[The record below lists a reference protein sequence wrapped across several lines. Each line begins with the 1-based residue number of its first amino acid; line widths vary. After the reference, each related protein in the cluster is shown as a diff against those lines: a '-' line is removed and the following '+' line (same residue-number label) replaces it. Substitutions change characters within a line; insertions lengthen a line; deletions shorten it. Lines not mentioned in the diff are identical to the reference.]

1 MNRYRFDL
9 ISNFVFYY
17 LSILVMKKY
26 IALIFCLP
34 LFTFGQNRVEAA
46 QKYQTELVT
55 FYNNQETT
63 PLDKD
68 EKQVFKGITFF
79 DIDEKYI
86 VEAEL
91 ELLKNQ
97 KPFLMPSTGKR
108 QQEYKKYGIL
118 HFEID
123 GQKLQLV
130 VYQNIDLSKRKGYE
144 KNLFLPFYD
153 LTSGETT
160 YGGGRYLDVEIPESN
175 KMIIDFNQAY
185 NPYCAYSARY
195 SCPITPEE
203 NFLDIE
209 IKAGVTY
216 QKDEI

>member
-1 MNRYRFDL
+1 
-9 ISNFVFYY
+9 
-17 LSILVMKKY
+17 MKK
-26 IALIFCLP
+26 
-34 LFTFGQNRVEAA
+34 LFTLLLLFPIISLAQNKTEAA
-46 QKYQTELVT
+46 QKYQTELIS
-55 FYNNQETT
+55 FYDNEETT

-86 VEAEL
+86 IEAEL

-97 KPFLMPSTGKR
+97 KPFLMPSTGKI
-108 QQEYKKYGIL
+108 QQKYKKYGVL
-118 HFEID
+118 HFEVD

-130 VYQNIDLSKRKGYE
+130 VYQNIDLSKRKGFE
-144 KNLFLPFYD
+144 KHLFLPFYD

-160 YGGGRYLDVEIPESN
+160 YGGGRYLDVEIPDSN
-175 KMIIDFNQAY
+175 KLIIDFNQAY

>member
-1 MNRYRFDL
+1 MKNYFNL
-9 ISNFVFYY
+9 LFCIPI
-17 LSILVMKKY
+17 LSF
-26 IALIFCLP
+26 A
-34 LFTFGQNRVEAA
+34 QNNLETT

-55 FYNNQETT
+55 FYNNPETT
-63 PLDKD
+63 PLDIEEQKS
-68 EKQVFKGITFF
+68 FKGIYFF

-97 KPFLMPSTGKR
+97 KPFLMPSTGKI

-130 VYQNIDLSKRKGYE
+130 VYQNIALSKRKGYE
-144 KNLFLPFYD
+144 KHLFLPFYD

>member
-1 MNRYRFDL
+1 
-9 ISNFVFYY
+9 
-17 LSILVMKKY
+17 MKK
-26 IALIFCLP
+26 IIVLFWLLP
-34 LFTFGQNRVEAA
+34 FLNFAQNKTEAA
-46 QKYQTELVT
+46 QKYQTELVS
-55 FYNNQETT
+55 FYNNAETT

-79 DIDEKYI
+79 DIDEKFI

-91 ELLKNQ
+91 EILKNE
-97 KPFLMPSTGKR
+97 KPFLMPSTGKK

-118 HFEID
+118 HFTID
-123 GQKLQLV
+123 EKPLQLV
-130 VYQNIDLSKRKGYE
+130 VYQNIALSKRKGFE

-153 LTSGETT
+153 LTSGEIT
-160 YGGGRYLDVEIPESN
+160 YGGGRYLDVEIPDSN
-175 KMIIDFNQAY
+175 KMIIDFNKAY
-185 NPYCAYSARY
+185 NPYCAYSIRY

-216 QKDEI
+216 SNNEI

>member
-1 MNRYRFDL
+1 MKHFFAFL
-9 ISNFVFYY
+9 FCFP
-17 LSILVMKKY
+17 LVSF
-26 IALIFCLP
+26 A
-34 LFTFGQNRVEAA
+34 QNNLETT
-46 QKYQTELVT
+46 QKYQTELIS
-55 FYNNQETT
+55 FYNNSETT
-63 PLDKD
+63 PLDEEEQKS
-68 EKQVFKGITFF
+68 FKGITFF

-97 KPFLMPSTGKR
+97 KPFLMPSTGKI

-118 HFEID
+118 HFQID

-130 VYQNIDLSKRKGYE
+130 VYQNIALSNRKGLE
-144 KNLFLPFYD
+144 KHLFLPFYD

-160 YGGGRYLDVEIPESN
+160 YGGGRYLDVQIPESN

-216 QKDEI
+216 PKDEI

>member
-1 MNRYRFDL
+1 MFL
-9 ISNFVFYY
+9 PFFNF
-17 LSILVMKKY
+17 
-26 IALIFCLP
+26 A
-34 LFTFGQNRVEAA
+34 QNKTEAT
-46 QKYQTELVT
+46 QKYQTELVL
-55 FYNNQETT
+55 FYNNAETT

-86 VEAEL
+86 VEAKL
-91 ELLKNQ
+91 EVLENE
-97 KPFLMPSTGKR
+97 KPFLMPSTGKT
-108 QQEYKKYGIL
+108 QQRYKKYGIL

-123 GQKLQLV
+123 GKKLQLV
-130 VYQNIDLSKRKGYE
+130 VYQNIALSKRKGFE

-160 YGGGRYLDVEIPESN
+160 YGGGRYLDVEIPDSN
-175 KMIIDFNQAY
+175 KMIIDFNKAY
-185 NPYCAYSARY
+185 NPYCAYSIRY

-216 QKDEI
+216 SNNEI

>member
-1 MNRYRFDL
+1 MKHFFSFL
-9 ISNFVFYY
+9 FCFP
-17 LSILVMKKY
+17 LVSF
-26 IALIFCLP
+26 A
-34 LFTFGQNRVEAA
+34 QNNLETT
-46 QKYQTELVT
+46 QKYQTELIS
-55 FYNNQETT
+55 FYNNSETT
-63 PLDKD
+63 PLDEEEQKS
-68 EKQVFKGITFF
+68 FKGITFF

-97 KPFLMPSTGKR
+97 KPFLMPSTGKI

-118 HFEID
+118 HFQID

-130 VYQNIDLSKRKGYE
+130 VYQNIALSKRKGLE
-144 KNLFLPFYD
+144 KHLFLPFYD

-160 YGGGRYLDVEIPESN
+160 YGGGRYLDVQIPESN

-216 QKDEI
+216 PKDEI